1 MIFDEQNFASLLG
14 TIDLTH
20 SKIKQLS
27 NYILEFVDNSNT
39 TAKIIK
45 HYFISTKSQENRLA
59 IIYLIHEV
67 FDQSTSQKNDI
78 LIVEFGDILYDLFGL
93 ICDSINDDLET
104 INILIRIV
112 CIWRDK
118 LYFSYNF
125 ISQLMDKLKQ
135 KRNEIYENV
144 PNIKF
149 NENIMKETIKKIN
162 QTKETKELFELD
174 TWEIN
179 IKRMNERIDTE
190 KLDDLLNSNEIIPN
204 SNAISSINDIE
215 NTILK
220 LREIIIYDICKREKL
235 IGELAENLNKEK
247 EIFFKIEE

>member
-1 MIFDEQNFASLLG
+1 
-14 TIDLTH
+14 
-20 SKIKQLS
+20 
-27 NYILEFVDNSNT
+27 
-39 TAKIIK
+39 
-45 HYFISTKSQENRLA
+45 
-59 IIYLIHEV
+59 
-67 FDQSTSQKNDI
+67 
-78 LIVEFGDILYDLFGL
+78 
-93 ICDSINDDLET
+93 
-104 INILIRIV
+104 
-112 CIWRDK
+112 
-118 LYFSYNF
+118 
-125 ISQLMDKLKQ
+125 MDRLKQ